1 MLKLSFKY
9 TILTAVLLF
18 AAAFTTPAL
27 ADTKV
32 YNVGTEPTFP
42 PFEML
47 DSTTGKITGF
57 DIDLLK
63 AIAADQ
69 GFEVKIH
76 SLGFDGLIPAVL
88 TGKIDLSA
96 SGFTITEKRA
106 KVINFSD
113 SYIDAG
119 IGAMKRTDDE
129 SIKSIADLKG
139 KTIGV
144 QIGTSGQ
151 KVAEELQAQGK
162 VGTVTVMDNSAL
174 AVTDLLKGRIDAVIN
189 DIPVNTA
196 YVKQSQGKLIML
208 PTPLN
213 KEQYGFVVNK
223 KDTELL
229 KQLNQ
234 GLKNIRANGTYDKIY
249 DKYFN
254 VK

>member
-1 MLKLSFKY
+1 MKTRLKTTLLAAVML
-9 TILTAVLLF
+9 V
-18 AAAFTTPAL
+18 AAAFCAPAH
-27 ADTKV
+27 AETKV

-47 DSTTGKITGF
+47 DSTTGEITGF
-57 DIDLLK
+57 DIELLK

-69 GFEVKIH
+69 GFEIKVH

-113 SYIDAG
+113 PYIDAG
-119 IGAMKRTDDE
+119 IGVMKLTADDR
-129 SIKSIADLKG
+129 IKSIADLKG
-139 KTIGV
+139 KTVAV

-151 KVAEELQAQGK
+151 KTAEDLQAQGK
-162 VGTVTVMDNSAL
+162 VAKVVVMDNSAL
-174 AVTDLLKGRIDAVIN
+174 AVTDLLKGRVDAVVN
-189 DIPVNTA
+189 DIPVNVA
-196 YVKQSQGKLIML
+196 YVKQSKGELEML

-213 KEQYGFVVNK
+213 TEQYGFVLDK

-229 KQLNQ
+229 KQINQ
-234 GLKNIRANGTYDKIY
+234 GLKNLRANGTYDKIY

-254 VK
+254 VE

>member
-1 MLKLSFKY
+1 MKATLKL
-9 TILTAVLLF
+9 ILSAVFMLIAVFTA
-18 AAAFTTPAL
+18 PAS

-47 DSTTGKITGF
+47 DSDTGEITGF
-57 DIDLLK
+57 DIELLK
-63 AIAADQ
+63 AIAEDQ
-69 GFEVKIH
+69 GFDIKVH

-113 SYIDAG
+113 PYIDAG
-119 IGAMKRTDDE
+119 IGIIKRTDDD
-129 SIKSIADLKG
+129 SVKSVDDLKD
-139 KTIGV
+139 KTVAV

-151 KVAEELQAQGK
+151 KVAEELKDQGK
-162 VGTVTVMDNSAL
+162 IANVTVMDNSAL
-174 AVTDLLKGRIDAVIN
+174 AVTDLLKGRVDAVIN

-196 YVKQSQGKLIML
+196 YVKQSKGDLEML
-208 PTPLN
+208 PDPLN
-213 KEQYGFVVNK
+213 TEQYGFVLDKN
-223 KDTELL
+223 DTELL
-229 KQLNQ
+229 KQINQ
-234 GLKNIRANGTYDKIY
+234 GLKNLRANGTYDKIY

-254 VK
+254 VN

>member
-1 MLKLSFKY
+1 MKLSIGS
-9 TILTAVLLF
+9 TLLAALLLLTAV
-18 AAAFTTPAL
+18 FTAPAS
-27 ADTKV
+27 ADTKI
-32 YNVGTEPTFP
+32 YNLGTEPTFP

-47 DSTTGKITGF
+47 DSKTGEITGF
-57 DIDLLK
+57 DIDLIK

-106 KVINFSD
+106 KVINFSEP
-113 SYIDAG
+113 YIDAG
-119 IGAMKRTDDE
+119 IGALKRSDDT
-129 SIKSIADLKG
+129 SIKTLSDLKG
-139 KTIGV
+139 KTVGV

-151 KVAEELQAQGK
+151 KVAEELQEQGK
-162 VGTVTVMDNSAL
+162 VSNVKVMDNSAL
-174 AVTDLLKGRIDAVIN
+174 AVTDLLKGRVDAVIN

-196 YVKQSQGKLIML
+196 YSKQSKGKLAIL

-213 KEQYGFVVNK
+213 TEQYGFVLNK

-229 KQLNQ
+229 KKINQ
-234 GLKNIRANGTYDKIY
+234 GLKNIRENGTYDKIY

-254 VK
+254 VN